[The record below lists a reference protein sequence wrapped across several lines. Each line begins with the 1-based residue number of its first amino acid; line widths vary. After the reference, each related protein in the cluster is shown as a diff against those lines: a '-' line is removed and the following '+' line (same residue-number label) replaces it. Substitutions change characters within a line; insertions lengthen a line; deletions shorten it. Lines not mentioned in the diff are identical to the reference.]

1 MKDEV
6 NGVGITKKQYE
17 TNKKY
22 NDKTY
27 EQLGFRSRREERLDE
42 LIALGAEKTE
52 QTKSM
57 YMKNA
62 IQSQLARDGITIDML
77 PVDSKYTPPAPEPKQ
92 PRRYMIYIITERFSL
107 DDDDAPEKYIAMFP
121 TLKAAEKYAKA
132 KFERKPY
139 PADWTYTILGRYIE
153 GDNQRDAWD
162 KLKVIVKKELEA
174 DRLNGIG
181 DDGLNWL
188 DRVNRDYPVEYVDTI
203 KRENPDGVDSFDY
216 DFSDIEDGENFD
228 DDDEDEDED
237 E

>member
-6 NGVGITKKQYE
+6 NGVGRTEAQKRADKKSA
-17 TNKKY
+17 KKIY
-22 NDKTY
+22 TMLTVHTRKDSLLK
-27 EQLGFRSRREERLDE
+27 E
-42 LIALGAEKTE
+42 LIDMASVKLGVSKND
-52 QTKSM
+52 
-57 YMKNA
+57 YMVTA
-62 IQSQLARDGITIDML
+62 IQQKLQSDGITSDLLDQPCI
-77 PVDSKYTPPAPEPKQ
+77 PPAPEPKQ

-139 PADWTYTILGRYIE
+139 PADWTYTIYGRYME

-162 KLKVIVKKELEA
+162 KLKVIVKNELEA

-188 DRVNRDYPVEYVDTI
+188 DRINRDYPIDYTNTLIGEGGDI
-203 KRENPDGVDSFDY
+203 EDFDY
-216 DFSDIEDGENFD
+216 DFSEI
-228 DDDEDEDED
+228 DDEDLI
-237 E
+237 

>member
-27 EQLGFRSRREERLDE
+27 EQLGFRSRKDERLDE
-42 LIALGAEKTE
+42 LIALGAEKTG

-57 YMKNA
+57 YMKGA
-62 IQSQLARDGITIDML
+62 IQSQLTRDGITIDML
-77 PVDSKYTPPAPEPKQ
+77 PVNSKYIPPAPEPKQ

-107 DDDDAPEKYIAMFP
+107 DDNDAPEKYIAMFP

-139 PADWTYTILGRYIE
+139 PADWTYTIYGRYME

-162 KLKVIVKKELEA
+162 KLKVIVKNELEI
-174 DRLNGIG
+174 DRENGG
-181 DDGLNWL
+181 KDDDGLYWL
-188 DRVNRDYPVEYVDTI
+188 DRIERDYPADCTG
-203 KRENPDGVDSFDY
+203 K
-216 DFSDIEDGENFD
+216 IECDDDNAKSEFD
-228 DDDEDEDED
+228 DLEFFDFDLIDDEENDEDEDE
-237 E
+237 